1 MLLEKPLQSN
11 DVITVKL
18 LTGEELLARFHSEN
32 ENELVVTKASVI
44 AANPNGMGM
53 IPWMISARPREIKL
67 NKQTVVA
74 FAKTEK
80 EIADKFTEM
89 TSEIKMI

>member
-1 MLLEKPLQSN
+1 MLLEKPLQAN
-11 DVITVKL
+11 DVISIKL
-18 LTGEELLARFHSEN
+18 LTGEEMIARFQSET
-32 ENELVVTKASVI
+32 ETELVVTKASVI
-44 AANPNGMGM
+44 AANPNGMGLL
-53 IPWMISARPREIKL
+53 PWMLSASPREIKL
-67 NKQTVVA
+67 NKQTVIT

>member
-1 MLLEKPLQSN
+1 MLLEKPLQAN
-11 DVITVKL
+11 DVISIKL
-18 LTGEELLARFHSEN
+18 LTGEEMIARFQSET

-44 AANPNGMGM
+44 AANPNGMGLL
-53 IPWMISARPREIKL
+53 PWMLSASPREIKL
-67 NKQTVVA
+67 NKQTVIA

-80 EIADKFTEM
+80 EISDKFTEM